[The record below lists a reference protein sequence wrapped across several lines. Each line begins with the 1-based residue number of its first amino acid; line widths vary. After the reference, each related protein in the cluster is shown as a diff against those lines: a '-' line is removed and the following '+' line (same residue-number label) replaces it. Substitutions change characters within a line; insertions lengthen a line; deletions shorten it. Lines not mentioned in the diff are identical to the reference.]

1 MNIKNL
7 WLINR
12 GSKIISENKEEIY
25 RKDNITKLINTQ
37 CIINSKIKPH
47 CAYSFGCTKGF
58 DVCK

>member
-25 RKDNITKLINTQ
+25 RKDNITKLINT
-37 CIINSKIKPH
+37 
-47 CAYSFGCTKGF
+47 
-58 DVCK
+58 